1 MTVTVRRES
10 GFGVVAVILGVSSL
24 IPLFGIA
31 AVPFAFV
38 FGALAR
44 QRTAL
49 ALALVGAVENALIVL
64 YHFT

>member
-1 MTVTVRRES
+1 MRRES
-10 GFGVVAVILGVSSL
+10 GFGVVALILGLTSL

-44 QRTAL
+44 QRAAL
-49 ALALVGAVENALIVL
+49 ALARVGAVENALVVL
-64 YHFT
+64 YVL

>member
-1 MTVTVRRES
+1 VTISVRRDS
-10 GFGVVAVILGVSSL
+10 GFGVVAIILGATSL

-44 QRTAL
+44 QRAALVL
-49 ALALVGAVENALIVL
+49 ALLGAIENAVVVL
-64 YHFT
+64 FFL

>member
-1 MTVTVRRES
+1 MAVSVRRES
-10 GFGVVAVILGVSSL
+10 GFGVVAVILGATSL
-24 IPLFGIA
+24 IPVFGIA

-49 ALALVGAVENALIVL
+49 VLALIGAIENAVVVL
-64 YHFT
+64 YLL